1 METKKSASP
10 LSNYLKS
17 QIFKNKNIIITG
29 ATGAIGSETV
39 QKFLDCGSKI
49 LAFIHHQNKIN
60 PDLADYIK
68 TGQLQFIQLDLN
80 NSSKITEKFKDAM
93 MFLKGRL
100 DILVFCHGK
109 FFGGDVRKTKTD
121 SFDQNMNINVRAN
134 FHLLSLSVPFLKI
147 TKGNV
152 VMVSSMETKI
162 VERGD
167 FLHALSKSMINS
179 LVENSALELASFGIR
194 VNAVAPS
201 FVNSN
206 YRVDSLMKEKDNEEY
221 LNQMKEYSLLGKRL
235 AEPGDVADTILFLAS
250 NEANFMTGEIVTVD
264 CGFEL
269 NHDLSFLQED
279 EIMTMNP

>member
-1 METKKSASP
+1 METKKSSSP
-10 LSNYLKS
+10 ISNYLKS
-17 QIFKNKNIIITG
+17 QTFKNKNIIITG
-29 ATGAIGSETV
+29 ATGAIGSEVV
-39 QKFLDCGSKI
+39 QKFLDCGAKI
-49 LAFIHHQNKIN
+49 LGFIHHSNKIN

-68 TGQLQFIQLDLN
+68 TEQLQFIQLDLN
-80 NSSKITEKFKDAM
+80 DSLRITEKFKDAM
-93 MFLKGRL
+93 IFLKGKL

-109 FFGGDVRKTKTD
+109 FFGGNVRTIKTD

-152 VMVSSMETKI
+152 VMVSSMEAKI
-162 VERGD
+162 VEKGE

-179 LVENSALELASFGIR
+179 LVENSALELASFGVR

-201 FVNSN
+201 FVTSN
-206 YRVDSLMKEKDNEEY
+206 YRVNPLMREKDNEEY
-221 LNQMKEYSLLGKRL
+221 LSQMKEYSLLGKRL

-250 NEANFMTGEIVTVD
+250 NEANFMTGEVVTVD

-279 EIMTMNP
+279 EIMTVNP